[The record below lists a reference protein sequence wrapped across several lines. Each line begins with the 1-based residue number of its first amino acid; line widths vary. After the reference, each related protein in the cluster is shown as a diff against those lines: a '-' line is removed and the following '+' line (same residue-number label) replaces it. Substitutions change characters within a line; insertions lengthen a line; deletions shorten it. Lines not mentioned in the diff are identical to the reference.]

1 MPDETQP
8 TQESTEQ
15 ATVIVRYWAGAKAA
29 AGTDHDVLPV
39 PGPLS
44 LAEVT
49 ARAAALHPG
58 RLGSVLEVCSVLLG
72 ENPAG
77 TDDPAD
83 VVVAPGTEVQYLP
96 PFAGG

>member
-1 MPDETQP
+1 MA
-8 TQESTEQ
+8 EQ
-15 ATVIVRYWAGAKAA
+15 QTVTVRYWAGAKAA
-29 AGTDHDVLPV
+29 AGTDHDVLEV
-39 PGPLS
+39 PGPVS

-58 RLGSVLEVCSVLLG
+58 RLASVLAVCSVLLG
-72 ENPAG
+72 EDPAG
-77 TDDPAD
+77 TGDPAG